1 MENILEKF
9 QKVMHSNEAAAWG
22 AVRAKVQVSSVY
34 PITPQTTIPEKL
46 VEFVKKGY
54 LKLKIINVESEDSA
68 TALIMGASRV
78 GARVFG
84 ATSSQGLWLQVQQLY
99 SAGLRRLAFVM
110 INVNRTLGPPW
121 NILVSHEDSLAL
133 RDIPCLQFYAADAQ
147 EVFDS
152 TILGYKIAEQIYLPV
167 MVNLDGF
174 SLSHASE
181 MVEIPSQDSVDKFL
195 PKYQPLYPI
204 DFDNPRVFDPSI
216 GDDYLTEFRYLLT
229 ETLEKKSKDVIKK
242 ANLEFQDIFG
252 RKYGAIETYEM
263 ENAKIAIVALGS
275 VSGTIKSAIEKLDK
289 ADNKAN
295 VGLVRIRMFR
305 PFPKEELRETLEGV
319 ETVAVIDRDMQ
330 KILWQEIKNALYPDQ
345 KQILSF
351 PAGLGGRDISLET
364 VFKIIERAR
373 KENFNLFDFKWH
385 HLWGLKTPE
394 NEPIWID
401 LKNVKNGESGN
412 NDFDPAKYPAAQIS
426 ISKETILEEIPA
438 EEYISAGEFSCQGCG
453 LIIANRYVLKALGK
467 RTFELR
473 PACCA
478 SVVNGRFPD
487 CASRY
492 NLQNV
497 CFESAVAE
505 ASGVRAGFDALGIKD
520 ANVLVFGGDGGCDI
534 SFGSLSSAAER
545 NVEILIVYYDNE
557 AYMNTGIQE
566 SSSTPYGM
574 VTSTTPFGKT
584 RQKKDIIAIMAAHK
598 IPYAATASVAYP
610 EDLFHKVLKAK
621 EIKGFKFILVFS
633 SCPPGWKFSTEKTI
647 EVARLAV
654 ETGIWPLYEIFD
666 GEKYVIAEMPK
677 KRPVKDYLEI
687 QGRFSLLKEADIE
700 IIQKNTDKNWERLEK
715 LSKF

>member
-1 MENILEKF
+1 MKRRLG
-9 QKVMHSNEAAAWG
+9 G

-99 SAGLRRLAFVM
+99 SDGLRGLPLVI
-110 INVNRTLGPPW
+110 INVGRTLGPPW

-147 EVFDS
+147 EVFDLV
-152 TILGYKIAEQIYLPV
+152 ILSYKIAEQLYLPV

-174 SLSHASE
+174 YLSHASE

-204 DFDNPRVFDPSI
+204 DFDVPRVFDPSI

-252 RKYGAIETYEM
+252 REYGAIETYKM

-275 VSGTIKSAIEKLDK
+275 MSGTIKSAIEKLDK

-295 VGLVRIRMFR
+295 VGFVRIRMFR
-305 PFPKEELRETLEGV
+305 PFPKEELREILEGV
-319 ETVAVIDRDMQ
+319 ETIAVIDRDMQ
-330 KILWQEIKNALYPDQ
+330 KIVWQEIKNALYPGQ

-351 PAGLGGRDISLET
+351 PAGLGGRDINPES
-364 VFKIIERAR
+364 VFKIIERAG

-385 HLWGLKTPE
+385 NLWGSKIPE

-401 LKNVKNGESGN
+401 LKSKESKEN
-412 NDFDPAKYPAAQIS
+412 NNNLDLSKYPDIQIP
-426 ISKETILEEIPA
+426 ISKNSILKEIPG
-438 EEYISAGEFSCQGCG
+438 EEYISAGELACQGCG
-453 LIIANRYVLKALGK
+453 LVLASRYVMKALGK
-467 RTFELR
+467 KTFELR

-505 ASGVRAGFDALGIKD
+505 ASGVRAGFDALGIEN
-520 ANVLVFGGDGGCDI
+520 ANVLVFGGDGGIYDI
-534 SFGSLSSAAER
+534 GFGVLSSAAER
-545 NVEILIVYYDNE
+545 NENIFVVCYDNE
-557 AYMNTGIQE
+557 AYMNTGIQA
-566 SSSTPYGM
+566 SSSTPFGM
-574 VTSTTPFGKT
+574 VTATTPFGKI
-584 RQKKDIIAIMAAHK
+584 RQKKDIMTIMAAHK

-610 EDLFHKVLKAK
+610 EDLFWKVKK
-621 EIKGFKFILVFS
+621 TKKIDGFKIIIVYS
-633 SCPPGWKFSTEKTI
+633 SCPTGWKYPAEKMI

-654 ETGIWPLYEIFD
+654 EARIWPLYEIFN
-666 GEKYVIAEMPK
+666 GEHYKISET
-677 KRPVKDYLEI
+677 PVKKPVEQYLKI
-687 QGRFSLLKEADIE
+687 QGRFSHLQKEDIE
-700 IIQKNTDKNWERLEK
+700 IIQKNTDKNWEKLKKLEK
-715 LSKF
+715 FFRK